1 MIPNTIIWVI
11 SIWRIAEPTEDE
23 REQMNTE
30 EKKKRKNAAHACV
43 WVDILCRGFFF
54 SYYTEINAHHTTQG
68 YACIIMD
75 TDTHKDTQSA
85 QSP

>member
-30 EKKKRKNAAHACV
+30 KEKNAAHACV